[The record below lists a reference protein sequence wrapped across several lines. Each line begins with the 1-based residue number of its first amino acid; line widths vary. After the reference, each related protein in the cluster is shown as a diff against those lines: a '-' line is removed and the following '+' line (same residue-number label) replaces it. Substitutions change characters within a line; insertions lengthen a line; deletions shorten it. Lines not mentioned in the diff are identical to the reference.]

1 MTPNKN
7 ILGLRIQDFF
17 EEDKLKA
24 KEYECVI
31 CKKIFSDNFDLECNH
46 CICNTCIKL
55 YEKCPQDNNDI
66 LKEFNAF
73 NGNFIGEELL
83 NDLRVTCIF
92 KEEGC
97 NWSGIFEE
105 FYSYHL
111 NQCEYNKNKNNDEE
125 NLDII
130 IDGIKFE
137 EYDDNMLNK
146 KRKIN
151 HEEIKENNEELKFSK
166 IINLAKS
173 SYSIFHQNNL
183 NNNLYLLPP
192 EDEGDNNINNN
203 EKDIGNI
210 LDKYFFENY
219 NNILTIDSNLTKNI
233 FPYYYY
239 FTEPLDNSFNC
250 KIEVV
255 SRDINIK
262 EISFGLTNIN
272 NDNYLEIISSRNNL
286 FLFVIGDIIRI
297 LYDSK
302 NFYINKENGK
312 INRTIFFEN
321 KDNIRYYPT
330 IILNNQN
337 DILKVSHN

>member
-1 MTPNKN
+1 
-7 ILGLRIQDFF
+7 
-17 EEDKLKA
+17 
-24 KEYECVI
+24 
-31 CKKIFSDNFDLECNH
+31 
-46 CICNTCIKL
+46 
-55 YEKCPQDNNDI
+55 
-66 LKEFNAF
+66 
-73 NGNFIGEELL
+73 
-83 NDLRVTCIF
+83 
-92 KEEGC
+92 
-97 NWSGIFEE
+97 
-105 FYSYHL
+105 
-111 NQCEYNKNKNNDEE
+111 
-125 NLDII
+125 
-130 IDGIKFE
+130 
-137 EYDDNMLNK
+137 MLNK

-337 DILKVSHN
+337 DILKISHN

>member
-17 EEDKLKA
+17 EEDKVKA
-24 KEYECVI
+24 KEYECVF
-31 CKKIFSDNFDLECNH
+31 CKKIFSDNFNLECNH
-46 CICNTCIKL
+46 CICNLCIKL
-55 YEKCPQDNNDI
+55 HEKCPEDNNDI

-83 NDLRVTCIF
+83 ND
-92 KEEGC
+92 

-130 IDGIKFE
+130 IDDIKFE

-219 NNILTIDSNLTKNI
+219 SNILTVDSNLTKNI

-337 DILKVSHN
+337 DILKISHN